1 MQTISYLESRL
12 PSRVSQNRREV
23 KAMKYEKPEILRVDD
38 AAKTIQQMSKNVIA
52 PDHDNGTLRPPAY
65 QADE

>member
-1 MQTISYLESRL
+1 
-12 PSRVSQNRREV
+12 
-23 KAMKYEKPEILRVDD
+23 MKYEKPEILRVDD
-38 AAKTIQQMSKNVIA
+38 AAKTIQQMSKTVIA